1 MSLSLSSLRQ
11 MYKNLK
17 PGLLAV
23 ILTAAI
29 LLGLVDAFFLEF
41 YGSINFAL
49 HTLLIVSILLIA
61 TLEIEESFLI
71 KGLILSFPNLVI
83 VFIFSIRANA
93 IAQLV
98 WAMVLQILVIFM
110 VFAYHQKLRVLFIPE
125 SAFEKIRQ
133 ELKEK
138 RHEGLQRLLLFSLV
152 GCMKEKKR
160 VIAQAYHVLEELFK
174 VDRAVIFLADYGKN
188 MLIPYEQAGI
198 SSKNV
203 INPILVP
210 AEFWSKYACEPEK
223 GVLNVISGRSNL
235 QSLRQLIPGADLDAL
250 AVMPLSA
257 EGRVIGLV
265 AVTRQKPENQAYLE
279 PELFITFAYVLAS
292 ALDNCSIHEM
302 RINQLDSAQ
311 KKVQQIE
318 QSFGKYVSPAIV
330 KELVADE
337 NLAVLGGKKRKVAI
351 MMVDLRGFTALTRV
365 LRIEYLVQMLNGWFE
380 EASSLILKNH
390 GTIDKYMGD
399 GIMVI
404 FGAPVAKADDLLRA
418 VYTAFRLQDK
428 FYLFQKNIELPAE
441 HHLGLG
447 VSITSGEAVVGNF
460 GSSHRMEYTAIGEVV
475 NLAARLEKFAGP
487 GEIVVDQATFTQL
500 PPDKFTYSVE
510 KNLKVKGTADQTI
523 YRLTEIIQD

>member
-1 MSLSLSSLRQ
+1 MLSFSSLKQ
-11 MYKNLK
+11 MYKTTS
-17 PGLLAV
+17 PGF
-23 ILTAAI
+23 IAAI
-29 LLGLVDAFFLEF
+29 LAAIAMLGVVDAFFLIR
-41 YGSINFAL
+41 YGTINWAL
-49 HTLLIVSILLIA
+49 HTLLSASVLLIGA
-61 TLEIEESFLI
+61 VVIEENFLI
-71 KGLILSFPNLVI
+71 KALILSFPNLAIDFVLSLATSSYVQMVWTLIMQVII
-83 VFIFSIRANA
+83 VF
-93 IAQLV
+93 LV
-98 WAMVLQILVIFM
+98 FL
-110 VFAYHQKLRVLFIPE
+110 YHQKFIEAFIPVGT
-125 SAFEKIRQ
+125 FNKIKQ
-133 ELKEK
+133 ELKEN
-138 RHEGLQRLLLFSLV
+138 RHEALQRLLLFSLV

-160 VIAQAYHVLEELFK
+160 VIAQAYHVLEDLFK

-188 MLIPYEQAGI
+188 MLVPCEQEGLAVKI
-198 SSKNV
+198 A
-203 INPILVP
+203 INPILVST
-210 AEFWSKYACEPEK
+210 EFWSKYACEPEK

-235 QSLRQLIPGADLDAL
+235 QSLRQLIPGADLEAL

-292 ALDNCSIHEM
+292 AIDNCSIHEM
-302 RINQLDSAQ
+302 RITQLDSAQ
-311 KKVQQIE
+311 KKAQQIE
-318 QSFGKYVSPAIV
+318 KSFGKYVSPAIV

-365 LRIEYLVQMLNGWFE
+365 MRIEYLVQMLNSWFE

-428 FYLFQKNIELPAE
+428 FYLFQKNIEIPAE

-447 VSITSGEAVVGNF
+447 VAITSGEAVVGNF

-475 NLAARLEKFAGP
+475 NLAARLEKFAAP
-487 GEIVVDQATFTQL
+487 GEIVVDQATFAQL

-523 YRLTEIIQD
+523 YRLTEIVQD